1 HRQPENVNNEE
12 DQDNVPLQDG
22 SSACRV
28 PDSQVVTATQSAD
41 LDGEPTMVN
50 YESEPSICVGREATT

>member
-1 HRQPENVNNEE
+1 REKAEDEVKHRKPENVNNEE

-22 SSACRV
+22 SSASRV
-28 PDSQVVTATQSAD
+28 PDSKVVTATQSAA

-50 YESEPSICVGREATT
+50 HESD